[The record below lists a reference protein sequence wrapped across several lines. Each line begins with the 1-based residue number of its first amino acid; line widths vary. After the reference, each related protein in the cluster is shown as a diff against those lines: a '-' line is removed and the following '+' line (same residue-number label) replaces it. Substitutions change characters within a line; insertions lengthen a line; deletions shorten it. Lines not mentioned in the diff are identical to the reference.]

1 MTDPTPGGWPDAAR
15 PGYPKDPERDGWH
28 WLLDGNHEPYL
39 LQWSGDNQRWG
50 DYPGTSAADLA
61 EFGIGYLAP
70 CHTPA
75 EVAALVE
82 AARREEREAIAC
94 DLDCGCPDETKAAV
108 LEALRG
114 GFNSA
119 KRWKACSHSECSAIE
134 AAAIRARGDA

>member
-1 MTDPTPGGWPDAAR
+1 MSDTTPGGWPDAAR
-15 PGYPKDPERDGWH
+15 PGYPKDPEQIRYHWVRLSGGGIHSAYWNCYEWNLGRDYLRPCEAAHEWH
-28 WLLDGNHEPYL
+28 YL
-39 LQWSGDNQRWG
+39 G
-50 DYPGTSAADLA
+50 
-61 EFGIGYLAP
+61 P

-75 EVAALVE
+75 EVAAQVE

-94 DLDCGCPDETKAAV
+94 DLDCGCPDETKAAT

-119 KRWKACSHSECSAIE
+119 KRWKACGHSECSAIE